1 LFKGAVGGQSRSI
14 YTGLIRVEK
23 DARGTNAFQTNRNLK
38 LSDTAWAESVPNLEI
53 ETNDVKCSH
62 ASTVG
67 PVDEEQVFY
76 LESRGVPTEIAER
89 LIVAGF
95 FDEVLE
101 QFPVAAA
108 VPLIAAAIDER
119 LDAGVNS

>member
-1 LFKGAVGGQSRSI
+1 
-14 YTGLIRVEK
+14 
-23 DARGTNAFQTNRNLK
+23 
-38 LSDTAWAESVPNLEI
+38 VPNLEI

-101 QFPVAAA
+101 EFPVAAA